1 MSDEVK
7 LTWGKTEND
16 LLQRWPKSADGTPE
30 EPALLTVAMDTNA
43 ETDMLC
49 AMLRSYDIPVL
60 RKYEGEGSFG
70 KIVLGMPGSG
80 KSTVAAR
87 LAEKLDRIALDSDAE
102 IEEKNGMSCAQLIEK
117 HGEAEFRELESEA
130 IAALGK
136 RSGAVIATGGGC
148 VTREENYDLLHQN
161 GIIFWLKRDIDQ
173 LPREGR
179 PLSAGDLA
187 AMYDRRKACYE
198 RFADHIVDN
207 NGTVE
212 DTVQA
217 ILDYLK

>member
-80 KSTVAAR
+80 TWLYVPSSM
-87 LAEKLDRIALDSDAE
+87 LEDA
-102 IEEKNGMSCAQLIEK
+102 KNLIRPMMK
-117 HGEAEFRELESEA
+117 FRNRRTCNELP
-130 IAALGK
+130 
-136 RSGAVIATGGGC
+136 SGI
-148 VTREENYDLLHQN
+148 
-161 GIIFWLKRDIDQ
+161 
-173 LPREGR
+173 
-179 PLSAGDLA
+179 
-187 AMYDRRKACYE
+187 
-198 RFADHIVDN
+198 
-207 NGTVE
+207 
-212 DTVQA
+212 
-217 ILDYLK
+217 